1 MMDKIVLEIPS
12 DLAEAIRLPLEE
24 RVMRIRRELAIRLY
38 EKGLLSFGKAR
49 ELAEMSKWEFH
60 FLLGKEGISRRY
72 DLEELEKDLKTLE
85 ALS

>member
-1 MMDKIVLEIPS
+1 MDKIILEIPS

-49 ELAEMSKWEFH
+49 ELAGMSKWEFH
-60 FLLGKEGISRRY
+60 FLLGEEGIFRRY
-72 DLEELEKDLKTLE
+72 DLVELEKDLKTLE
-85 ALS
+85 TLS

>member
-1 MMDKIVLEIPS
+1 MDKIVLEIPS